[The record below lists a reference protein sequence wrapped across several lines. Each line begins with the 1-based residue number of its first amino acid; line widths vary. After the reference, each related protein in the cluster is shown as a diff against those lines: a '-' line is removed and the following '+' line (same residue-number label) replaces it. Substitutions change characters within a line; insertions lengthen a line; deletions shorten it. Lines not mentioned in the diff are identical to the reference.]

1 MQERAA
7 SVVRVGVPHPFKR
20 QGNHRQHSKASM
32 GQRRKQTEGGE
43 MNDETIE
50 LIKRHREAAHQQGVI
65 VGIGCTAGAFLIVA
79 VLVKLMGVTC
89 G

>member
-1 MQERAA
+1 
-7 SVVRVGVPHPFKR
+7 
-20 QGNHRQHSKASM
+20 
-32 GQRRKQTEGGE
+32 

-50 LIKRHREAAHQQGVI
+50 LVKRHREAAYQQGVI

>member
-1 MQERAA
+1 
-7 SVVRVGVPHPFKR
+7 
-20 QGNHRQHSKASM
+20 
-32 GQRRKQTEGGE
+32 

-50 LIKRHREAAHQQGVI
+50 LVKRHREAAHQQGVI